1 MDAIGSV
8 AFSMTIRQACF
19 EPMNRSTDELHLNKK
34 AMQTT
39 PSFQLTFPPL
49 TTSGVWCFHGFP
61 ETKVGCKAGGLC
73 GHRSLPLYFAGVT
86 RCPVIPGCFSPV
98 TRWCFSPEFCAPN
111 HRDIRDRLLTP
122 KLWVHLGIHPGRLTW
137 NLQVTHLERKI
148 IFQTSMIMFHVNLQG
163 CNWGES

>member
-19 EPMNRSTDELHLNKK
+19 VWEASKIWRLVFWTRCTREWTDQPMNCTWIKRQCKPHLRFSS
-34 AMQTT
+34 
-39 PSFQLTFPPL
+39 PFPL

-86 RCPVIPGCFSPV
+86 RCPVILGCFSPV
-98 TRWCFSPEFCAPN
+98 TRWCFSL
-111 HRDIRDRLLTP
+111 HQTT
-122 KLWVHLGIHPGRLTW
+122 GISGIDCWLPSCESIWGYT
-137 NLQVTHLERKI
+137 LED
-148 IFQTSMIMFHVNLQG
+148 
-163 CNWGES
+163 